1 MKFNVGTV
9 DRVLRILVGLVLIG
23 LAATGT
29 VGLWGWIGVVPLATG
44 LFGFCPAY
52 TLLGINTCPMKK

>member
-1 MKFNVGTV
+1 MNTNVGTL
-9 DRVLRILVGLVLIG
+9 DRVLRIAAGLVLIA

-29 VGLWGWIGVVPLATG
+29 VGWWGWLGAVPLATG
-44 LFGFCPAY
+44 LFRFCPVY